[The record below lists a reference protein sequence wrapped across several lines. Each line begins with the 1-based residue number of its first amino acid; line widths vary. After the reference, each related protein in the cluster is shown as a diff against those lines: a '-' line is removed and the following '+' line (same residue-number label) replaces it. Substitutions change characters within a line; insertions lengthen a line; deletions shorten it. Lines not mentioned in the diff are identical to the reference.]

1 MELNELY
8 LKTAFCC
15 MACDGEI
22 AEEEIELIK
31 NYVKDTDIFGSVDVE
46 KTLNEYIANINQNG
60 MAFLKSYLK
69 DLKTAEKT
77 EEHELQIVN
86 IAIQMIEAD
95 NEILYSELKFFK
107 RMRACLDITDDA
119 ILKEYPDKED
129 YLLPDI
135 MQEEYEF
142 LSDTSFSEIKLDV
155 A

>member
-69 DLKTAEKT
+69 DLT
-77 EEHELQIVN
+77 QV
-86 IAIQMIEAD
+86 
-95 NEILYSELKFFK
+95 
-107 RMRACLDITDDA
+107 
-119 ILKEYPDKED
+119 
-129 YLLPDI
+129 
-135 MQEEYEF
+135 
-142 LSDTSFSEIKLDV
+142 
-155 A
+155 

>member
-31 NYVKDTDIFGSVDVE
+31 NYVTDTDIFGSVDVE

-69 DLKTAEKT
+69 DLKTTEKT
-77 EEHELQIVN
+77 EEDELLIVN

-107 RMRACLDITDDA
+107 RLRACLDITDDA
-119 ILKEYPDKED
+119 ILKKYPDKED

-142 LSDTSFSEIKLDV
+142 LFETSFSEIKFD
-155 A
+155 AA